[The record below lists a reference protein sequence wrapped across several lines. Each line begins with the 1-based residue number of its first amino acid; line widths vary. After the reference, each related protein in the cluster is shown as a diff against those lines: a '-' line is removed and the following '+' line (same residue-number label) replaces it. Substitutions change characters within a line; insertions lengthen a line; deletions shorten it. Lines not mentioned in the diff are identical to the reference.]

1 MLLNSRKGKNLIM
14 LNFKYSFT
22 IIILTFFWISAKCVF
37 CCRSTVCN
45 CDLKTL
51 CTSTYIIKDYFA
63 FQLGV
68 SNVAELRQA
77 LGTSV
82 EVTPKKVGKKEEPQ
96 QETPQEKSVKEDAS
110 TDELVYKDSS
120 TFLKV

>member
-1 MLLNSRKGKNLIM
+1 M
-14 LNFKYSFT
+14 
-22 IIILTFFWISAKCVF
+22 
-37 CCRSTVCN
+37 
-45 CDLKTL
+45 
-51 CTSTYIIKDYFA
+51 YIIKVHFA